1 MATGKPPFFEVQSY
15 MYTIPV
21 LILFFILSIVQL
33 GVPEA
38 AIFKV
43 GKYQEHPDIPEC
55 LSIDAKSFLLGS
67 ETTVLHLL
75 EVYEWAESKA
85 LRFL

>member
-1 MATGKPPFFEVQSY
+1 MSICFLKLAFTY
-15 MYTIPV
+15 
-21 LILFFILSIVQL
+21 LFFLLVQL

-43 GKYQEHPDIPEC
+43 GKFQEHPDIPDC

-67 ETTVLHLL
+67 ATAVVCFFNVHVEITIYMYTAWVHPRTVQ
-75 EVYEWAESKA
+75 
-85 LRFL
+85 